1 MSNYQHINLE
11 YLHKMASG
19 DVDFMKELLTDYLE
33 KEPHNFQ
40 LLTNAYQAVNFV
52 DMKYYA
58 HKLRSSVQMV
68 GAKKLLEKLERIEHL
83 AAEED
88 ASLALEFDDIAT
100 INAQVILELKQELD
114 ILQA

>member
-1 MSNYQHINLE
+1 MSTYQFIDLE
-11 YLHKMASG
+11 YLTKMSSG

-40 LLTNAYQAVNFV
+40 LLTDAYQTMNFI

-68 GAKKLLEKLERIEHL
+68 GAKALLGKLERIEHL
-83 AAEED
+83 AALQD
-88 ASLALEFDDIAT
+88 ASLAIEFDDIAA